1 MLKQLSDKLKQ
12 VFYQG
17 SELKNMIETLQSF
30 RRLAAEEEQQLKEND
45 GKINLKEIFTQLKK
59 GQRMFIFI
67 FCFMPFF
74 LHDSYTI
81 DLQIVTLDPNISVLM

>member
-59 GQRMFIFI
+59 SQRMFIFI
-67 FCFMPFF
+67 FCFLPFF
-74 LHDSYTI
+74 CMIPIQLICRLLLSI
-81 DLQIVTLDPNISVLM
+81 QIFQF